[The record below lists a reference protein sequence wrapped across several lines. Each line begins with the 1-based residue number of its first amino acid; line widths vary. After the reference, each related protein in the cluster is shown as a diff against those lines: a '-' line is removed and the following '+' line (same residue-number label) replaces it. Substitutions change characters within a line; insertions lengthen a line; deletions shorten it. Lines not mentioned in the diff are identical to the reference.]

1 MIAGQVARVEYLGA
15 DAMVECKVG
24 EESLLC
30 RAPGQTRLTS
40 GMAIKLAFNINDLHV
55 FETASG
61 RRDDTMRSE
70 IEMALSSQNAGSV
83 SARQTQTQ
91 R

>member
-1 MIAGQVARVEYLGA
+1 MAYPG
-15 DAMVECKVG
+15 KVG

-55 FETASG
+55 FEAASG

>member
-1 MIAGQVARVEYLGA
+1 
-15 DAMVECKVG
+15 
-24 EESLLC
+24 
-30 RAPGQTRLTS
+30 LTS

-70 IEMALSSQNAGSV
+70 IEMALPSQNAGSV